1 MNRAVLGVI
10 VVTAVLAVAL
20 GKFTFGR
27 IDRLN
32 VSWSVAWLKT
42 LMIVVGITAL
52 VAVIPGWVM
61 TLQVVADMDRAMQE
75 VVGSGVFGAG
85 LILSLWLLIVAQRD
99 SRI

>member
-20 GKFTFGR
+20 GKYTFGR

-32 VSWSVAWLKT
+32 VRWSVAWLKT
-42 LMIVVGITAL
+42 LVIVVGITTL
-52 VAVIPGWVM
+52 VVIIPGWVM
-61 TLQVVADMDRAMQE
+61 TLQAVSDLDRVMQD

-85 LILSLWLLIVAQRD
+85 LLLSLWLLHVAQKD